1 MADLIDIA
9 DLFVNGNVLKKR
21 ILGACLQAAWD
32 IRNEDAGTDN
42 HANRLT
48 WANAVLSGV
57 DEARSCADDLVGLVW
72 SNPTIQTSLDESTDN
87 DVQFVVDGFINTVAD
102 RS

>member
-32 IRNEDAGTDN
+32 IQNESAGTDN
-42 HANRLT
+42 HENRLI

-57 DEARSCADDLVGLVW
+57 DEARSCADDLVGLVL
-72 SNPTIQTSLDESTDN
+72 SNATIQASGEDATDN
-87 DVQFVVDGFINTVAD
+87 DVQFVVNSLIDTVAD
-102 RS
+102 GS